1 MARQNNFKQ
10 DNKQR
15 FGMME
20 KRGISIFIIGAL
32 LFIISLRLDSGIAAA
47 FKNAESRIFDPLFS
61 VVTNFGV
68 AMVFLLWI
76 PCIIL
81 YNKNKKVVKLLLL
94 SFLVSFALSFL
105 LKLMFLKQ
113 RPIGLF
119 EYPFTNIISYSFP
132 SMHAMVMFSLL
143 PIIKKYLPQKRH
155 FFAWFAYL
163 VAFTR
168 IYFGFHFLSDVV
180 FGAFF
185 GYFIGAYLTDLHE
198 RGILWKKV

>member
-1 MARQNNFKQ
+1 
-10 DNKQR
+10 
-15 FGMME
+15 ME
-20 KRGISIFIIGAL
+20 KRYFSIFIIGAL
-32 LFIISLRLDSGIAAA
+32 LFVISLSLDSGIAAA
-47 FKNAESRIFDPLFS
+47 FENAESKVFDPLFS

-76 PCIIL
+76 TCIIL

-94 SFLVSFALSFL
+94 AFLASFVLSFL
-105 LKLMFLKQ
+105 LKLVFLKQ
-113 RPIGLF
+113 RPMGVF

-143 PIIKKYLPQKRH
+143 PITKKYLPQRRH
-155 FFAWFAYL
+155 FFAWFSGL

-168 IYFGFHFLSDVV
+168 IYFGFHFLSDIV

-185 GYFIGAYLTDLHE
+185 GYFTGNYLINLHE
-198 RGILWKKV
+198 KGVLWKKV